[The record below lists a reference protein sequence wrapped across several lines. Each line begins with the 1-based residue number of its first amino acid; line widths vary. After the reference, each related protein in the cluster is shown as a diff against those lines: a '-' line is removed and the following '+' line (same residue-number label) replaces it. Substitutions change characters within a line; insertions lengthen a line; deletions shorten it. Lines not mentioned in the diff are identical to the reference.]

1 MPAHVTHDFVRWS
14 DIDLAGIMRYT
25 AFPRFLELGEAEL
38 FRSLGVR
45 YSELFTHYGVSLP
58 RKVMH
63 LEYHAPAR
71 LDDRLAIATTVSR
84 VGTTSLTLS
93 TEIRH
98 AESGAPCASGF
109 MVLVCTGASD
119 FSKRPLPADLLEL
132 LAPYTDPTA
141 SEDARPRGGT
151 APGAS

>member
-45 YSELFTHYGVSLP
+45 YSEIATHYGVSLP

-71 LDDRLAIATTVSR
+71 LDDRLSIATTVSR

-93 TEIRH
+93 SEIAH
-98 AESGAPCASGF
+98 ADSGAPCASGY
-109 MVLVCTGASD
+109 MVLVCTGAFD

-132 LAPYTDPTA
+132 LSPYTEQDREA
-141 SEDARPRGGT
+141 QPRT
-151 APGAS
+151 RNISAKGAS

>member
-45 YSELFTHYGVSLP
+45 YSELATHYGISLP

-84 VGTTSLTLS
+84 IGTTSLTLG

-98 AESGAPCASGF
+98 AESGASCASGY

-119 FSKRPLPADLLEL
+119 FSKRPLPADLLDL
-132 LAPYTDPTA
+132 LAPYTDTTGSVEP
-141 SEDARPRGGT
+141 RPRGGP